1 MKIANWETVSE
12 ISCHSL
18 RLSINLET
26 QVDDIVDYFL
36 QIILFSWRKGKI
48 NRSWENDKGE
58 LQLCQRI
65 MRNYFF
71 SICCPKLLNLS
82 DFLRSCLA
90 QNVAFSVLCGSH
102 EKKFTMGITE
112 HVVI

>member
-48 NRSWENDKGE
+48 NRSWENDKG
-58 LQLCQRI
+58 
-65 MRNYFF
+65 
-71 SICCPKLLNLS
+71 
-82 DFLRSCLA
+82 
-90 QNVAFSVLCGSH
+90 
-102 EKKFTMGITE
+102 
-112 HVVI
+112 